1 MKIQNKNTFE
11 AHLNQGVNLF
21 LGAGFSIAAKGIFEE
36 KPKNL
41 PVGDSLRQE
50 LLSRFNRP
58 KTSKLSLAQLCQIIS
73 TTQKD
78 DLNNFFRERFNVIEF
93 DNLYKNLERISLKSI
108 FTTNIDNLVFKI
120 FEDSH
125 NFYVNDISTRGPSM
139 PSGTAIDY
147 IALH

>member
-36 KPKNL
+36 KPKNI

-58 KTSKLSLAQLCQIIS
+58 KTSKLSLAQLCPILP
-73 TTQKD
+73 TTQNAG
-78 DLNNFFRERFNVIEF
+78 LHNLFRARFNAIEF
-93 DNLYKNLERISLKSI
+93 DNS
-108 FTTNIDNLVFKI
+108 
-120 FEDSH
+120 
-125 NFYVNDISTRGPSM
+125 
-139 PSGTAIDY
+139 
-147 IALH
+147 